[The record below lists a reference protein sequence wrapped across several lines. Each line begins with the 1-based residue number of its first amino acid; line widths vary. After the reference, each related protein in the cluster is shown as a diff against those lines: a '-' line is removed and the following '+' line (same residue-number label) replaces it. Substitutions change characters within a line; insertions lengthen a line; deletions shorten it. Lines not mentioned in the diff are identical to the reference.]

1 MENCLQSGLA
11 QRSMEQHLLGSD
23 CVKCAEFWSPTC
35 VILDL
40 FLPFSVSNSNFKFK
54 SFSVSNS
61 NSSLF
66 QMELHFLGSF
76 VLCFTSIFG
85 Q

>member
-1 MENCLQSGLA
+1 MENWLQSGLA

-23 CVKCAEFWSPTC
+23 CVKCAEFWSTTC

-40 FLPFSVSNSNFKFK
+40 FLP
-54 SFSVSNS
+54 FSVSNS